1 MPANIDYMNSLPPS
15 LVNYDVSQ
23 IQGNSVASTIIWA
36 RITPI
41 VRSALVCGV
50 LALALVSIMCLVAGV
65 PVVPGWVQ
73 GLFAMGGVAVG
84 AAIGALRGL
93 AA

>member
-1 MPANIDYMNSLPPS
+1 MGGMNTTLERREDQKIALPS
-15 LVNYDVSQ
+15 
-23 IQGNSVASTIIWA
+23 WE

-41 VRSALVCGV
+41 VRSALVCAV
-50 LALALVSIMCLVAGV
+50 LALALVSIMFLSAGI

-73 GLFAMGGVAVG
+73 GLFAMSGVALG
-84 AAIGALRGL
+84 GAIGILRGP